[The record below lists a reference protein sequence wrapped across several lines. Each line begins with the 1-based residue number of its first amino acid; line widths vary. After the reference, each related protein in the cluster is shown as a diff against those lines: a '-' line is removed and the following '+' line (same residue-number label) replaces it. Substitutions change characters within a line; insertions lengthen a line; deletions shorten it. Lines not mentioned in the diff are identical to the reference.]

1 MTDRDELWFT
11 PAREL
16 ARRIRARELSPVELL
31 EAVLARVAAVD
42 GRVHAFMTVDAERAM
57 AAAREAEAAVGRGA
71 ELGPLHGLPVSVKDL
86 EPVAGVR
93 LTYGTRFSED
103 HVAEADGAA
112 AGRLRAAGAILFGK
126 TNTPAYGHKDMCDNL
141 LMPATRNPWA
151 RDRTSGASSG
161 GAGAA
166 VAAGMGPL
174 AHGTDGAGSIRI
186 PAALC
191 GVFGLKPSFGR
202 VPNWT
207 ATDMWNSRTHA
218 GPLART
224 VRDGALLLG
233 AMAGPDPRDPLSID
247 APPEDYEAACE
258 GGVGGL
264 RVAWSADLGYAPVDP
279 EVRRLTEAA
288 ARCFERLGCHV
299 EAVDP
304 GWDHPGPW
312 HAAIYRAS
320 VAARVGPLADERPEW
335 IDESLAQV
343 IELGRAV
350 TAEQLLAAYAA
361 RTRFYQQASAFMDG
375 HDLLLT
381 PAMPCGAWSWE
392 RPPAE
397 IDGKPVQQVAGGR
410 WPLMYPFNLTG
421 WPAASVPCG
430 FTAGGLPVGLQI
442 VAPWHRDGACL
453 RAAAAYEEAAPWADR
468 RPLI

>member
-1 MTDRDELWFT
+1 
-11 PAREL
+11 
-16 ARRIRARELSPVELL
+16 
-31 EAVLARVAAVD
+31 
-42 GRVHAFMTVDAERAM
+42 
-57 AAAREAEAAVGRGA
+57 
-71 ELGPLHGLPVSVKDL
+71 
-86 EPVAGVR
+86 
-93 LTYGTRFSED
+93 
-103 HVAEADGAA
+103 
-112 AGRLRAAGAILFGK
+112 
-126 TNTPAYGHKDMCDNL
+126 MCDNL

-151 RDRTSGASSG
+151 LDRTSGASSG

-207 ATDMWNSRTHA
+207 AADLWNSRTHA
-218 GPLART
+218 GPMTRT

-247 APPEDYEAACE
+247 QTPEDYLAACE
-258 GGVGGL
+258 GGVAGL

-279 EVRRLTEAA
+279 EVRRLTESA
-288 ARCFERLGCHV
+288 ARCFERLGCQV
-299 EAVDP
+299 EAADP

-312 HAAIYRAS
+312 HAAIYRANL
-320 VAARVGPLADERPEW
+320 AARVGPLADERPEW
-335 IDESLAQV
+335 IDESLARV
-343 IELGRAV
+343 IELGREV

-361 RTRFYQQASAFMDG
+361 RSRFYQQACAFMAG
-375 HDLLLT
+375 FDLLLT
-381 PAMPCGAWSWE
+381 PAMACGAWSWE

-397 IDGKPVQQVAGGR
+397 IDGQPVQQVAGGR

-430 FTAGGLPVGLQI
+430 FTAEGLPVGLQI
-442 VAPWHRDGACL
+442 VAPWHQDAACL
-453 RAAAAYEEAAPWADR
+453 RAAAAFEEAAPWAQR
-468 RPLI
+468 RPLC